1 MHTILTQMENC
12 MHDCQTQL
20 NEIHKT
26 VGSSLASTIP
36 HRSPSCIQSIRHNL
50 MNSINDF
57 MTIAI
62 KFVFQLE
69 SSIEQ
74 EMFNAIFRTQ
84 IHNIRDALYD

>member
-1 MHTILTQMENC
+1 
-12 MHDCQTQL
+12 
-20 NEIHKT
+20 
-26 VGSSLASTIP
+26 
-36 HRSPSCIQSIRHNL
+36 